1 METECILSDY
11 LEQAMEVAV
20 YDKLDDG
27 TFAGRI
33 PPCKGVL
40 AFGATLRECE
50 RLLRSTLEDWLL
62 LGLTTAGNPSNASE
76 FIPRPAASCPPSPDP
91 SEKGRR
97 GFR

>member
-40 AFGATLRECE
+40 AFGTTLRECE

-62 LGLTTAGNPSNASE
+62 LGLRLGHTLPVLSGINLNKE
-76 FIPRPAASCPPSPDP
+76 PAREPLGAM
-91 SEKGRR
+91 
-97 GFR
+97 